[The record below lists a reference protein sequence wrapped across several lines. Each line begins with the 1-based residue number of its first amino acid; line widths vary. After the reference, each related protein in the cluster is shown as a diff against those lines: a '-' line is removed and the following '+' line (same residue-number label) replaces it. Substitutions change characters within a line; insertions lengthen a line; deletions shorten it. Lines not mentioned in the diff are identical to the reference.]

1 MVQIGT
7 YLISARR
14 PPALAL
20 LGSTGED
27 TLSDTLGI
35 LIRHLRY
42 SSKRGG
48 GVLADPKVLSHFSF
62 ILKQSKANKCQYAK
76 RLETVKKLFFKFFVK
91 EFWKN

>member
-27 TLSDTLGI
+27 TLSDTLGKPS
-35 LIRHLRY
+35 LKKKNQNVNFFQKGGRSTPKFTFLR
-42 SSKRGG
+42 
-48 GVLADPKVLSHFSF
+48 F
-62 ILKQSKANKCQYAK
+62 
-76 RLETVKKLFFKFFVK
+76 
-91 EFWKN
+91 